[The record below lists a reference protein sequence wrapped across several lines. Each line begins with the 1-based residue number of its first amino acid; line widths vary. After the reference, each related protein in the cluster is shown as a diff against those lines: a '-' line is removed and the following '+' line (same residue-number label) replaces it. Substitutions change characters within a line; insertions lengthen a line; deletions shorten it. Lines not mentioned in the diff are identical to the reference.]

1 MREILLPVAS
11 GWSPLR
17 REGFDSTSSAGLTFG
32 EGFYEEEREGQD
44 PFRWMSLR
52 GRLTFAPSPDERFL
66 ELGVFSEFGDLSQ
79 ELEFRSGSRGETL
92 ALPDG
97 WCAVSLPIASGAD
110 GVLLSV
116 NKLFPRGYHPS
127 DERALS
133 IRVRR
138 PSLHSDPAR
147 HASIRAQWSNA
158 VLNAREMLEGKV
170 VLDST
175 PSTLGI
181 DLHGACN
188 VKPPCVYC
196 EWDTSKDQEGDD
208 VDAPFTVET
217 LRDYGPF
224 FDHASY
230 LVNCSIGEPF
240 LMRELDE
247 ILDVFGSRGKTLEMS
262 TNGQILTDRNIEKLL
277 GRDVHLYVSLDAAT
291 PETYARLRNRTF
303 ERILDNLRRL
313 VKAKGGRGHLPKVF
327 LVFMPMRANVHEL
340 EAFVE
345 LSAELG
351 VDHLVLR
358 PLNDTPGNGMVWDR
372 NEYRFDYEKELLPF
386 HELVRIS
393 GRARELCRRW
403 GVELHDQLD
412 FGGSLEG
419 AFQEDFDAG
428 RQEIAPEGPSNRP
441 VSEISPEAPAEIPP
455 EEKPS
460 LGFEKWPVCTE
471 PWKRLYILRR
481 GIRPCCYG
489 GAPLARMD
497 GFAQVWNAPIL
508 QEIRAKLLRG
518 TFHSYC
524 LKSPA
529 CPIVRKSEHGRS
541 MPVLQRGMVGLW
553 RSWQALNAVT
563 GGAPRWVWRRFRT
576 RVGSGSPAR

>member
-1 MREILLPVAS
+1 MAVSLFSPLAPVA
-11 GWSPLR
+11 
-17 REGFDSTSSAGLTFG
+17 FG
-32 EGFYEEEREGQD
+32 EGFFEEELEGQE
-44 PFRWMSLR
+44 PFRWMSPR
-52 GRLTFAPSPDERFL
+52 GRITFEPRSEERYL
-66 ELGVFSEFGDLSQ
+66 EIGIFSEFGDLSQ
-79 ELEFRSGSRGETL
+79 QLEARSGSHFETL
-92 ALPDG
+92 SLTDG
-97 WCAVSLPIASGAD
+97 WCAVSVPIGPGAAE
-110 GVLLSV
+110 VHLSV
-116 NKLFPRGYHPS
+116 NKSFPRSYHPS
-127 DERALS
+127 DERSLA

-138 PSLHSDPAR
+138 PALHSDRAR
-147 HASIRAQWSNA
+147 HAGIRAQRSNA
-158 VLNAREMLEGKV
+158 VLNSQEMLEGKV

-196 EWDTSKDQEGDD
+196 EWDTSKEQEGDD
-208 VDAPFTVET
+208 VDTPFTVET
-217 LRDYGPF
+217 LRDFGPF
-224 FDHASY
+224 FDNAAH

-240 LMRELDE
+240 LMRDLDQV
-247 ILDVFGSRGKTLEMS
+247 LDVFGSRGKTLEMS

-313 VKAKGGRGHLPKVF
+313 VKAKGGRGHLPNLF

-340 EAFVE
+340 EAFVA
-345 LSAELG
+345 LCAELG
-351 VDHLVLR
+351 VDRLVLR
-358 PLNDTPGNGMVWDR
+358 PLNDTPGNGLAWDR
-372 NEYRFDYEKELLPF
+372 NGYRYDYAKELLPF
-386 HELVRIS
+386 EELVRVS
-393 GRARELCRRW
+393 GRAGELCRRL

-412 FGGSLEG
+412 FGGGLES
-419 AFQEDFDAG
+419 AFREDFTMG
-428 RQEIAPEGPSNRP
+428 RLEVSPGREADPALSPISPAPEL
-441 VSEISPEAPAEIPP
+441 PP
-455 EEKPS
+455 EDEGS

-497 GFAQVWNAPIL
+497 AFEEVWNAPLL
-508 QEIRAKLLRG
+508 QAIREKLLRG
-518 TFHSYC
+518 RFHQYC

-541 MPVLQRGMVGLW
+541 LPVLQRGMVGIW
-553 RSWQALNAVT
+553 RSWQALNSVT
-563 GGAPRWVWRRFRT
+563 GGAPRWVWRRLR
-576 RVGSGSPAR
+576 RS